1 MPERARPYLMWK
13 WNEAAFEHAG
23 ERWVIGAKKIDPAI
37 LIRKL
42 MPTFDKYY
50 DLFSRDFAILR
61 VDSDPQVTGKGLK
74 NIVTARFQGLPDNL
88 EKAPALLQP
97 FLDRLPLLVDEL
109 SSIP

>member
-1 MPERARPYLMWK
+1 MWK